1 MSDFELALVD
11 IEHHAGLSLI
21 VLAFL
26 SLFYQ
31 KFFRNKNV
39 YLPGY
44 FFLIYALGCFFLSYS
59 MWKQKAHKFIIFL
72 EGLIGVLGLYFFF

>member
-31 KFFRNKNV
+31 KFFRNKKN
-39 YLPGY
+39 
-44 FFLIYALGCFFLSYS
+44 I
-59 MWKQKAHKFIIFL
+59 KTIF
-72 EGLIGVLGLYFFF
+72 